1 MSRAVLFC
9 LGLVFAIP
17 AGFMTLAVGTL
28 IEPAARELVTE
39 LGLAGA
45 DALLSDLWHGGP
57 AAFDAAGVLVGLW
70 ALSAAL
76 LILPPA
82 FVALVGEIA
91 GFRSFALVHGFGT
104 GLFTAALPGSAGIG
118 SVGAGRDARR
128 RRASRRSFPHRRRR
142 RPHLLARRRPQ
153 RRDPLTLIPFPGRMK
168 R

>member
-1 MSRAVLFC
+1 VRFFGRAVLFC

-45 DALLSDLWHGGP
+45 DAVLSDLWHGGP

-91 GFRSFALVHGFGT
+91 GFRSFAWYGFGT
-104 GLFTAALPGSAGIG
+104 GLFTAALPWLGRDWERWSEGAMLGAEARITTLLFLTGAAAGLTYWLVAG
-118 SVGAGRDARR
+118 RSAGRD
-128 RRASRRSFPHRRRR
+128 
-142 RPHLLARRRPQ
+142 Q
-153 RRDPLTLIPFPGRMK
+153 
-168 R
+168 